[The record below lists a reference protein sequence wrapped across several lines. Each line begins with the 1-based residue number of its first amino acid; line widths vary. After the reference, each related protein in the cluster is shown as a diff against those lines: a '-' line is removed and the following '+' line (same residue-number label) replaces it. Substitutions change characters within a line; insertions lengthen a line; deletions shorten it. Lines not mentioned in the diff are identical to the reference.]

1 MKFSLLAILA
11 FFSRCR
17 YKLVGSMEIRD
28 HCEDL
33 GIDGRILLQWIF
45 KK

>member
-1 MKFSLLAILA
+1 MCAGVWWENMK
-11 FFSRCR
+11 
-17 YKLVGSMEIRD
+17 VRD

-33 GIDGRILLQWIF
+33 GIDSRMLLQWIF